1 MIAIGLL
8 NSRAFCSERGIFNL
22 KSVDGILK
30 VLNML
35 YMLHIC
41 AGNQQV
47 ATQVEQRFTDW
58 SGMFWPK
65 LLLWICERDDEIN

>member
-1 MIAIGLL
+1 MTAINLL

-22 KSVDGILK
+22 EPVDSILK

-41 AGNQQV
+41 AGNQGCN
-47 ATQVEQRFTDW
+47 ANGPKTYRL
-58 SGMFWPK
+58 FWNV
-65 LLLWICERDDEIN
+65 LAEIIVVHLWER